1 MMVDVNNNH
10 KVKFLTDNNLG
21 RLAKWLRL
29 LGYDTSSYKKVSLLS
44 LSNIAR
50 KEERIFLT
58 SSRKNAGLKIF
69 DNTILIHSS
78 NIFEQLQELN
88 AKLNL
93 NFENAFTR
101 CNLCNQLLRKIDKEK
116 VVSLVP
122 DYVYQTSDHF
132 EICRNCGRIY
142 WEGTHN
148 QAILDKFKEIFITRD
163 E

>member
-1 MMVDVNNNH
+1 MIDMSNNN
-10 KVKFLTDNNLG
+10 KVKFLVDNNLG

-29 LGYDTSSYKKVSLLS
+29 LGYDTSFYKKVSLLS

-58 SSRKNAGLKIF
+58 RSRKNAGLKIF
-69 DNTILIHSS
+69 DNTMLIYSTK
-78 NIFEQLQELN
+78 IFEQLRELN
-88 AKLNL
+88 TKLNL
-93 NFENAFTR
+93 TLENAFTR

-122 DYVYQTSDHF
+122 KYVYQTSDHF

-142 WEGTHN
+142 WEGTHKKV
-148 QAILDKFKEIFITRD
+148 ILDKFKEIFLKRD